1 MRIGRQG
8 AGWFG
13 CGKEAGAAR
22 KNGRIRGLE
31 KKELKTERGS
41 VFYWI
46 EKKCGTRGKM
56 HRIHPWADCQ
66 SFHV

>member
-1 MRIGRQG
+1 MENTWKVYADRAAGRG
-8 AGWFG
+8 LVWLRK
-13 CGKEAGAAR
+13 KEAGAVR

-46 EKKCGTRGKM
+46 EKMRRPGQNASYAPMG
-56 HRIHPWADCQ
+56 
-66 SFHV
+66 